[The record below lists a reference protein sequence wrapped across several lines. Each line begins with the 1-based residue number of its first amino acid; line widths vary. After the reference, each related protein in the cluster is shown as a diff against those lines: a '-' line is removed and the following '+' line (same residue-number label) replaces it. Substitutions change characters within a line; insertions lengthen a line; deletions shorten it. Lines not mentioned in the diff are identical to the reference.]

1 MVASE
6 VLRLRVGGGGDACQC
21 LARNAMFRIVREDAG
36 VEAEERILEVWEW
49 IMGKILE
56 NRKEGH
62 ELHEDPSFG
71 IGVRE
76 AVQSVLG

>member
-36 VEAEERILEVWEW
+36 VEAEERILEVWE
-49 IMGKILE
+49 
-56 NRKEGH
+56 
-62 ELHEDPSFG
+62 
-71 IGVRE
+71 
-76 AVQSVLG
+76 